1 MPAQPASVSKT
12 ANTAAGT
19 LAASVMGTDYATAA
33 TTTPVSSPH
42 AANTAA
48 QVPVLRVDGLNVH
61 RRQRGGTDHAVL
73 RDVSVCVAPGE
84 LVMLIGPNG
93 AGKSTLLAAVSGDL
107 TPASGHIAFDGKP
120 LAAWH
125 RTTLAQR
132 RAVLPQR
139 AGLSLP
145 FTVQEVIQLGCVA
158 RTGSHAALV
167 RIVNQAATAAGV
179 DHLADRSMT
188 QLSGGEQARVHL
200 ARVLAQIWPEAENGA
215 DARTWPEGGAGAEAG
230 TVPPTRNLLLLDEP
244 CASLDPHHQHAVC
257 TVVRDFA
264 HRTGTG
270 VVITMH
276 DMNLAG
282 QYGDRVVAL
291 LDGAVVADGTPRDVL
306 TRSFVQ
312 QCFAVDAARMDTDG
326 GLMVATRPWSS

>member
-1 MPAQPASVSKT
+1 MTSVQ
-12 ANTAAGT
+12 A
-19 LAASVMGTDYATAA
+19 
-33 TTTPVSSPH
+33 
-42 AANTAA
+42 
-48 QVPVLRVDGLNVH
+48 PVLRVDALTVH
-61 RRQRGGTDHAVL
+61 RRQRGGADHAVL
-73 RDVSVCVAPGE
+73 RDVSLTVAPGE

-107 TPASGHIAFDGKP
+107 APASGRIDFDGKP
-120 LAAWH
+120 LASWH
-125 RTTLAQR
+125 RKTLAQC

-145 FTVQEVIQLGCVA
+145 FTVQEVIQLGCLA
-158 RTGSHAALV
+158 RTGSHATLARLADE
-167 RIVNQAATAAGV
+167 AATAAGV

-200 ARVLAQIWPEAENGA
+200 ARVLAQIWPE
-215 DARTWPEGGAGAEAG
+215 GGHAAQTG
-230 TVPPTRNLLLLDEP
+230 TEPTRNLLLLDEP

-270 VVITMH
+270 VVVTMH

-291 LDGAVVADGTPRDVL
+291 LDGAVVANGRPHDVL
-306 TRSFVQ
+306 TRTFVQ
-312 QCFAVDAARMDTDG
+312 QCFAVDAARIDADG
-326 GLMVATRPWSS
+326 GLLVATRPWAG

>member
-1 MPAQPASVSKT
+1 MT
-12 ANTAAGT
+12 AVET
-19 LAASVMGTDYATAA
+19 
-33 TTTPVSSPH
+33 
-42 AANTAA
+42 
-48 QVPVLRVDGLNVH
+48 PVLRLDGLTVH
-61 RRQRGGTDHAVL
+61 RRQRGGVDRPAV
-73 RDVSVCVAPGE
+73 RDVSLSVAPGE
-84 LVMLIGPNG
+84 LVMLIGLNG

-107 TPASGHIAFDGKP
+107 APASGHIDFDGKP
-120 LAAWH
+120 LASWH
-125 RTTLAQR
+125 RKILAQR

-145 FTVQEVIQLGCVA
+145 FTVQEVIRLGCLA
-158 RTGSHAALV
+158 RTGSHATIA
-167 RIVNQAATAAGV
+167 RIINEAATAAGV
-179 DHLADRSMT
+179 DHLAHRSMT
-188 QLSGGEQARVHL
+188 ELSGGEQARVHL
-200 ARVLAQIWPEAENGA
+200 ARVLAQIWPEALA
-215 DARTWPEGGAGAEAG
+215 DAG
-230 TVPPTRNLLLLDEP
+230 TMPPPRNLLLLDEP

-291 LDGAVVADGTPRDVL
+291 LDGMIAADGTPRDVL

-312 QCFAVDAARMDTDG
+312 HCFAVDAARLDVDADS
-326 GLMVATRPWSS
+326 GLLVATRPWAGQA

>member
-1 MPAQPASVSKT
+1 MT
-12 ANTAAGT
+12 AVET
-19 LAASVMGTDYATAA
+19 
-33 TTTPVSSPH
+33 
-42 AANTAA
+42 
-48 QVPVLRVDGLNVH
+48 PVLRVDGLTVH
-61 RRQRGGTDHAVL
+61 RRQRGGVDRPAV
-73 RDVSVCVAPGE
+73 RDVSLSVAPGE

-107 TPASGHIAFDGKP
+107 APASGHIDFDGKP
-120 LAAWH
+120 LASWH
-125 RTTLAQR
+125 RKILAQR

-145 FTVQEVIQLGCVA
+145 FTVQEVIRLGCLA
-158 RTGSHAALV
+158 RTGSHATIA
-167 RIVNQAATAAGV
+167 RISNEAATAAGV
-179 DHLADRSMT
+179 DHLAHRSMT
-188 QLSGGEQARVHL
+188 ELSGGEQARVHL
-200 ARVLAQIWPEAENGA
+200 ARVLAQIWPGTGPLAGAGGWPESAAATEAE
-215 DARTWPEGGAGAEAG
+215 TM
-230 TVPPTRNLLLLDEP
+230 PPTRNLLLLDEP

-291 LDGAVVADGTPRDVL
+291 LDGMIAADGTPRDVL

-312 QCFAVDAARMDTDG
+312 HCFAVDAARLDVDADS
-326 GLMVATRPWSS
+326 GLLVATRPWAGQA

>member
-1 MPAQPASVSKT
+1 
-12 ANTAAGT
+12 
-19 LAASVMGTDYATAA
+19 L
-33 TTTPVSSPH
+33 
-42 AANTAA
+42 
-48 QVPVLRVDGLNVH
+48 LRVDGLTVH
-61 RRQRGGTDHAVL
+61 RRQRGGADQAVL
-73 RDVSVCVAPGE
+73 RDVSLKVAPGE

-107 TPASGHIAFDGKP
+107 TPESGHIAFDGKP

-125 RTTLAQR
+125 RKTLAQR

-145 FTVQEVIQLGCVA
+145 FTVQEVIQLGCLA
-158 RTGSHAALV
+158 RTGSHAVLA
-167 RIVNQAATAAGV
+167 RIVDEAATAAGV
-179 DHLADRSMT
+179 DHLAGRSMT

-200 ARVLAQIWPEAENGA
+200 ARVLAQIWPEAGSVAGKAA
-215 DARTWPEGGAGAEAG
+215 DAGTWPEGEFVTQAGP
-230 TVPPTRNLLLLDEP
+230 VPPTRNLLLLDEP

>member
-1 MPAQPASVSKT
+1 M
-12 ANTAAGT
+12 
-19 LAASVMGTDYATAA
+19 
-33 TTTPVSSPH
+33 TPVQ
-42 AANTAA
+42 A
-48 QVPVLRVDGLNVH
+48 PVLRVDGLTVH
-61 RRQRGGTDHAVL
+61 RRQRGGADRAVL
-73 RDVSVCVAPGE
+73 RDVCLEVAPGE

-107 TPASGHIAFDGKP
+107 PPTSGRIDFDGKP
-120 LAAWH
+120 LASWH
-125 RTTLAQR
+125 RKTLAQR

-145 FTVQEVIQLGCVA
+145 FTVQEIIQLGCLA
-158 RTGSHAALV
+158 RTGSHATLTG
-167 RIVNQAATAAGV
+167 IVDEAATAAGV

-200 ARVLAQIWPEAENGA
+200 ARVLAQIWPEGGHASGTKILA
-215 DARTWPEGGAGAEAG
+215 DDRTGEDAGTWPEGGHAGQAS

-282 QYGDRVVAL
+282 QYGDRAVAL

-306 TRSFVQ
+306 TRTFVQ
-312 QCFAVDAARMDTDG
+312 QCFAVDAARIDADG
-326 GLMVATRPWSS
+326 GLLVATRPWAV

>member
-1 MPAQPASVSKT
+1 MTSAQA
-12 ANTAAGT
+12 
-19 LAASVMGTDYATAA
+19 
-33 TTTPVSSPH
+33 
-42 AANTAA
+42 
-48 QVPVLRVDGLNVH
+48 PVLRVDALTVH
-61 RRQRGGTDHAVL
+61 RRQRGGADHAVL
-73 RDVSVCVAPGE
+73 RDVSLTVAPGE

-107 TPASGHIAFDGKP
+107 APASGRIDVDGKP
-120 LAAWH
+120 LASWH
-125 RTTLAQR
+125 RKTLAQR

-145 FTVQEVIQLGCVA
+145 FTVQEVIKLGCLA
-158 RTGSHAALV
+158 RTGSHATLT
-167 RIVNQAATAAGV
+167 RIVNEAAAAAGV
-179 DHLADRSMT
+179 DHLAHRSMT

-200 ARVLAQIWPEAENGA
+200 ARVLAQIWPE
-215 DARTWPEGGAGAEAG
+215 GGHAAQTG
-230 TVPPTRNLLLLDEP
+230 TEPTRNLLLLDEP

-270 VVITMH
+270 VVVTMH

-291 LDGAVVADGTPRDVL
+291 LDGAVVANGRPHDVL
-306 TRSFVQ
+306 TRTFVQ
-312 QCFAVDAARMDTDG
+312 QCFAVDAARIDADG
-326 GLMVATRPWSS
+326 GLLVATRPWAG

>member
-1 MPAQPASVSKT
+1 MTSVQ
-12 ANTAAGT
+12 A
-19 LAASVMGTDYATAA
+19 
-33 TTTPVSSPH
+33 
-42 AANTAA
+42 
-48 QVPVLRVDGLNVH
+48 PVLRVDALTVH
-61 RRQRGGTDHAVL
+61 RRQRGGADHAVL
-73 RDVSVCVAPGE
+73 RDVSLTVAPGE

-107 TPASGHIAFDGKP
+107 APASGRIDFDGKP
-120 LAAWH
+120 LASWH
-125 RTTLAQR
+125 RKTLAQR

-145 FTVQEVIQLGCVA
+145 FTVQEVIKLGCLA
-158 RTGSHAALV
+158 RTGSHATLT
-167 RIVNQAATAAGV
+167 RIVNEAAAAAGV
-179 DHLADRSMT
+179 DHLAHRSMT

-200 ARVLAQIWPEAENGA
+200 ARVLAQIWPE
-215 DARTWPEGGAGAEAG
+215 GGRAAQTG
-230 TVPPTRNLLLLDEP
+230 TEPTRNLLLLDEP

-306 TRSFVQ
+306 TRTFVQ
-312 QCFAVDAARMDTDG
+312 QCFAVDAARIDADG
-326 GLMVATRPWSS
+326 GLLVATRPWAG

>member
-1 MPAQPASVSKT
+1 MTSVQ
-12 ANTAAGT
+12 A
-19 LAASVMGTDYATAA
+19 
-33 TTTPVSSPH
+33 
-42 AANTAA
+42 
-48 QVPVLRVDGLNVH
+48 PVLRVDALTVH
-61 RRQRGGTDHAVL
+61 RRQRGGADHAVL
-73 RDVSVCVAPGE
+73 RDVSLTVAPGE

-107 TPASGHIAFDGKP
+107 APASGRIDFNGKP
-120 LAAWH
+120 LASWH
-125 RTTLAQR
+125 RKTLAQR

-145 FTVQEVIQLGCVA
+145 FTVQEVIQLGCLA
-158 RTGSHAALV
+158 RTGSHATLARLV
-167 RIVNQAATAAGV
+167 NEAATAAGV

-200 ARVLAQIWPEAENGA
+200 ARVLAQIWPE
-215 DARTWPEGGAGAEAG
+215 GGHAAQAS

-306 TRSFVQ
+306 TRTFVQ
-312 QCFAVDAARMDTDG
+312 QCFAVDAARIDADG
-326 GLMVATRPWSS
+326 GLLVATRPWAG